1 MTNPGK
7 DAQAGKAAVPA
18 QQEQETKFQE
28 TKSQENFL
36 EVIPLG
42 GMGEIGKNITAYR
55 YGDEIMVVDGGLAFP
70 DPHQMGVDL
79 IIPRIDYL
87 QQNAGLIKGWI
98 LTHGHEDHIGG
109 LPYILPRLPRVP
121 VYGAPLTLG
130 LVREKLS
137 EFGVKDSD
145 TDLREV
151 DLNAKVRIGKHFQV
165 EFIRMTHSIPDNAG
179 YILTTPVGRVVHTG
193 DFKLDE
199 HPSDGKLSDL
209 GRIEQAGKDGVLLLI
224 SDSTNAERPG
234 RTMSEAEVAK
244 NLEDVISKCRGRVF
258 MTTFASNVHRIGN
271 VIQIAHR
278 QGRRVVMEGRS
289 MLKYAQVA
297 QSLGYMD
304 LPEPL
309 LTNEEVGDLQDQ
321 QVLYVCTGS
330 QGQPMSVLSRLAFG
344 NHAKIALRRG
354 DSVILSSNPIPGN
367 EDAVNLVI
375 NRLYEIGVDVYYPPT
390 YRVHASGHGSQEE
403 LATVLNLA
411 RPKYFLPWHGEPRH
425 QINHA
430 RLAQT
435 LPRPPRR
442 TLIARNG
449 DVIRLG
455 ADEFKVTGT
464 VPAGGVY
471 VDGLGVGDIGDD
483 VLLDRAN
490 MSQEGILIMT
500 AVLHPTPH
508 VEIVSRGFVRPN
520 RDLDGQI
527 RKVALD
533 AVETGMREKKRL
545 EDVRDDMY
553 GAVRRFVRKV
563 TGRNP
568 VLIPLIVD

>member
-1 MTNPGK
+1 MT
-7 DAQAGKAAVPA
+7 QHKADQTEAVAAPH
-18 QQEQETKFQE
+18 
-28 TKSQENFL
+28 L

-55 YGDEIMVVDGGLAFP
+55 YEDEIMIVDAGLAFP
-70 DPHQMGVDL
+70 ESHQMGIDL

-87 QQNAGLIKGWI
+87 QQNAGLIKGMI
-98 LTHGHEDHIGG
+98 LTHGHEDHIGS
-109 LPYILPRLPRVP
+109 LPYVLPRLPRIP
-121 VYGAPLTLG
+121 VYGAGLTLG

-137 EFGVKDSD
+137 EFGIKDGD
-145 TDLREV
+145 VDLREIGLT
-151 DLNAKVRIGKHFQV
+151 DKIRIGTHFQV

-179 YILTTPVGRVVHTG
+179 YILTTPAGVVLHTG

-199 HPSDGKLSDL
+199 EPSDGKTSDL
-209 GRIEQAGKDGVLLLI
+209 ARIEQAGKDGVLLLL

-234 RTMSEAEVAK
+234 RTASEADVARS
-244 NLEDVISKCRGRVF
+244 LETLIAGIKGRVF
-258 MTTFASNVHRIGN
+258 MTTFASNVHRIQN
-271 VIQIAHR
+271 VINIAHR
-278 QGRRVVMEGRS
+278 QSRRVVMEGRS
-289 MLKYAQVA
+289 MLKYAQVS
-297 QSLGYMD
+297 QQLGYME
-304 LPEPL
+304 LPEPF
-309 LTNEEVGDLQDQ
+309 LTNDEVGGLQDQ

-367 EDAVNLVI
+367 EEAVNLVI

-390 YRVHASGHGSQEE
+390 YKVHASGHGSQEE
-403 LATVLNLA
+403 LATILNLA

-435 LPRPPRR
+435 LPRPPKR
-442 TLIARNG
+442 TLIAKNG
-449 DVIRLG
+449 DVIRLSQ
-455 ADEFKVTGT
+455 DEFKVTGT
-464 VPAGGVY
+464 VPAGAVY

-483 VLLDRAN
+483 VLLDRVN

-508 VEIVSRGFVRPN
+508 VEIVSRGFVRAN
-520 RDLDGQI
+520 RELDGQI
-527 RKVALD
+527 RKVALE
-533 AVETGMREKKRL
+533 AIEQGLREKKRL

-568 VLIPLIVD
+568 VLIPLLVD

>member
-1 MTNPGK
+1 MTQPS
-7 DAQAGKAAVPA
+7 KAAPNEA
-18 QQEQETKFQE
+18 GAAPH
-28 TKSQENFL
+28 L

-55 YGDEIMVVDGGLAFP
+55 YEDEIMIVDAGLAFP
-70 DPHQMGVDL
+70 ESHQMGIDL

-87 QQNAGLIKGWI
+87 QQNAGLIKGMI
-98 LTHGHEDHIGG
+98 LTHGHEDHIGS
-109 LPYILPRLPRVP
+109 LPYVLPRLPRIP
-121 VYGAPLTLG
+121 VYGASLTLG

-137 EFGVKDSD
+137 EFGIKDGEV
-145 TDLREV
+145 DLREV
-151 DLNAKVRIGKHFQV
+151 QLTDRVRIGTHFQV

-179 YILTTPVGRVVHTG
+179 YILTTPAGVVLHTG

-199 HPSDGKLSDL
+199 EPSDGKTSDL
-209 GRIEQAGKDGVLLLI
+209 ARIEQAGKDGVLLLL

-234 RTMSEAEVAK
+234 RTASEADVAR
-244 NLEDVISKCRGRVF
+244 NLETLIAGIKGRVF
-258 MTTFASNVHRIGN
+258 MTTFASNVHRIQN
-271 VIQIAHR
+271 VINIAHR
-278 QGRRVVMEGRS
+278 QSRRVVMEGRS
-289 MLKYAQVA
+289 MLKYAQVS
-297 QSLGYMD
+297 QQLGYME
-304 LPEPL
+304 LPEPFL
-309 LTNEEVGDLQDQ
+309 ASDEVGGLQDQ

-367 EDAVNLVI
+367 EEAVNLVI

-403 LATVLNLA
+403 LATILNLA

-435 LPRPPRR
+435 LPRPPKR
-442 TLIARNG
+442 TLIAKNG
-449 DVIRLG
+449 DVIRLSQ
-455 ADEFKVTGT
+455 DEFKVTGT
-464 VPAGGVY
+464 VPAGAVY

-483 VLLDRAN
+483 VLLDRVN

-508 VEIVSRGFVRPN
+508 VEVVSRGFVRAN
-520 RDLDGQI
+520 RELDGQI
-527 RKVALD
+527 RKVALE
-533 AVETGMREKKRL
+533 AVEQGLREKKRL

-553 GAVRRFVRKV
+553 GAVRRFVRKA

>member
-1 MTNPGK
+1 MTQPS
-7 DAQAGKAAVPA
+7 KAAPNDTGA
-18 QQEQETKFQE
+18 APH
-28 TKSQENFL
+28 L

-55 YGDEIMVVDGGLAFP
+55 YEDEIMIVDAGLAFP
-70 DPHQMGVDL
+70 ESHQMGIDL

-87 QQNAGLIKGWI
+87 QQNAGLIKGMI

-109 LPYILPRLPRVP
+109 LPYILPRLPRIP
-121 VYGAPLTLG
+121 VYGASLTLG

-137 EFGVKDSD
+137 EFGIKDGEV
-145 TDLREV
+145 DLREV
-151 DLNAKVRIGKHFQV
+151 QLTDRVRIGTHFQV

-179 YILTTPVGRVVHTG
+179 YILTTPAGVVLHTG

-199 HPSDGKLSDL
+199 EPSDGKTSDL
-209 GRIEQAGKDGVLLLI
+209 ARIEQAGKDGVLLLL

-234 RTMSEAEVAK
+234 RTASEADVAR
-244 NLEDVISKCRGRVF
+244 NLETLIAGIKGRVF
-258 MTTFASNVHRIGN
+258 MTTFASNVHRIQN
-271 VIQIAHR
+271 VINIAHR
-278 QGRRVVMEGRS
+278 QSRRVVMEGRS
-289 MLKYAQVA
+289 MLKYAQVS
-297 QSLGYMD
+297 QQLGYME
-304 LPEPL
+304 LPEPFL
-309 LTNEEVGDLQDQ
+309 ASDEVGGLQDQ

-367 EDAVNLVI
+367 EEAVNLVI
-375 NRLYEIGVDVYYPPT
+375 NRLYEIGVDVYYPPN

-403 LATVLNLA
+403 LATILNLA

-435 LPRPPRR
+435 LPRPPKR

-449 DVIRLG
+449 DVVRVSQ
-455 ADEFKVTGT
+455 DDFKVTGT
-464 VPAGGVY
+464 VPAGAVY

-483 VLLDRAN
+483 VLLDRVN

-508 VEIVSRGFVRPN
+508 VEVVSRGFVRAN
-520 RDLDGQI
+520 RELDGQI
-527 RKVALD
+527 RKVALE
-533 AVETGMREKKRL
+533 AVEQGLREKKRL

-553 GAVRRFVRKV
+553 GAVRRFVRKA

>member
-1 MTNPGK
+1 MTQP
-7 DAQAGKAAVPA
+7 DD
-18 QQEQETKFQE
+18 TK
-28 TKSQENFL
+28 TSHL

-55 YGDEIMVVDGGLAFP
+55 YEDEIMVVDAGLAFP
-70 DPHQMGVDL
+70 DSHQMGIDL

-87 QQNAGLIKGWI
+87 QQHAGLIKGWI

-109 LPYILPRLPRVP
+109 LPYILPRLPKVP

-137 EFGVKDSD
+137 EFGIKDHE

-151 DLNAKVRIGKHFQV
+151 DLNAKFKIGKHF
-165 EFIRMTHSIPDNAG
+165 EIEYFRMTHSIPDNAG
-179 YILTTPVGRVVHTG
+179 YILTTPAGRVLHTG

-199 HPSDGKLSDL
+199 HPADGKLSDL

-234 RTMSEAEVAK
+234 RTPSEAEIAV
-244 NLEDVISKCRGRVF
+244 NLEDVIANCKGRVF
-258 MTTFASNVHRIGN
+258 LTTFASQVNRIQN
-271 VIQIAHR
+271 ILNIAHR
-278 QGRRVVMEGRS
+278 QSRRVIMEGRS

-297 QSLGYMD
+297 QAVGHMTAPD
-304 LPEPL
+304 PF
-309 LTNEEVGDLQDQ
+309 LTNDEVAGMQDQ
-321 QVLYVCTGS
+321 QVLYICTGS

-367 EDAVNLVI
+367 EEAVNLVI
-375 NRLYEIGVDVYYPPT
+375 NRLYEIGVDVYYPPA
-390 YRVHASGHGSQEE
+390 YKIHASGHGSQEE
-403 LATVLNLA
+403 LATILNLA
-411 RPKYFLPWHGEPRH
+411 RPKFFLPWHGEPRH

-430 RLAQT
+430 KLAQT
-435 LPRPPRR
+435 LPRPPKR
-442 TLIARNG
+442 TLIAKNG
-449 DVIRLG
+449 DVIQLS

-464 VPAGGVY
+464 VPAGAVY

-483 VLLDRAN
+483 VLLDRVN

-508 VEIVSRGFVRPN
+508 VEVVSRGFVRAN
-520 RDLDGQI
+520 RDLDNQI
-527 RKVALD
+527 RKVALEAIEQGVRD
-533 AVETGMREKKRL
+533 KKRL

>member
-1 MTNPGK
+1 MTQPS
-7 DAQAGKAAVPA
+7 KAAPNEA
-18 QQEQETKFQE
+18 GAAPH
-28 TKSQENFL
+28 L

-55 YGDEIMVVDGGLAFP
+55 YEDEIMIVDAGLAFP
-70 DPHQMGVDL
+70 ESHQMGIDL

-87 QQNAGLIKGWI
+87 QQNAGLIKGMI
-98 LTHGHEDHIGG
+98 LTHGHEDHIGS
-109 LPYILPRLPRVP
+109 LPYVLPRLPRIP
-121 VYGAPLTLG
+121 VYGASLTLG

-137 EFGVKDSD
+137 EFGIKDGEV
-145 TDLREV
+145 DLREV
-151 DLNAKVRIGKHFQV
+151 QLTDKVRIGTHFQV

-179 YILTTPVGRVVHTG
+179 YILTTPAGVVLHTG

-199 HPSDGKLSDL
+199 EPSDGKTSDL
-209 GRIEQAGKDGVLLLI
+209 ARIEQAGKDGVLLLL

-234 RTMSEAEVAK
+234 RTASEADVAR
-244 NLEDVISKCRGRVF
+244 NLETLIAGIKGRVF
-258 MTTFASNVHRIGN
+258 MTTFASNVHRIQN
-271 VIQIAHR
+271 VINIAHR
-278 QGRRVVMEGRS
+278 QSRRVVMEGRS
-289 MLKYAQVA
+289 MLKYAQVS
-297 QSLGYMD
+297 QQLGYME
-304 LPEPL
+304 LPEPF
-309 LTNEEVGDLQDQ
+309 LTNDEVGGLQDQ

-367 EDAVNLVI
+367 EEAVNLVI

-403 LATVLNLA
+403 LATILNLA

-435 LPRPPRR
+435 LPRPPKR
-442 TLIARNG
+442 TLIAKNG
-449 DVIRLG
+449 DVIRLSQ
-455 ADEFKVTGT
+455 DEFKVTGT
-464 VPAGGVY
+464 VPAGAVY

-483 VLLDRAN
+483 VLLDRVN

-508 VEIVSRGFVRPN
+508 VEVVSRGFVRAN
-520 RDLDGQI
+520 RELDGQI
-527 RKVALD
+527 RKVALE
-533 AVETGMREKKRL
+533 AVEQGLREKKRL

-553 GAVRRFVRKV
+553 GAVRRFVRKA

>member
-1 MTNPGK
+1 MTHPDNSPT
-7 DAQAGKAAVPA
+7 APH
-18 QQEQETKFQE
+18 
-28 TKSQENFL
+28 L

-55 YGDEIMVVDGGLAFP
+55 YDDEIMVVDAGLAFP
-70 DPHQMGVDL
+70 EAHQMGIDL

-109 LPYILPRLPRVP
+109 LPYILPRLPKVP

-137 EFGVKDSD
+137 EFGIKDNE

-151 DLNAKVRIGKHFQV
+151 DLNARFKIGKHFGV
-165 EFIRMTHSIPDNAG
+165 EYFRMTHSIPDNAG
-179 YILTTPVGRVVHTG
+179 YILTTPVGRIVHTG

-199 HPSDGKLSDL
+199 HPSDGQLSDL
-209 GRIEQAGKDGVLLLI
+209 GKIEQAGKDGVLLLI

-234 RTMSEAEVAK
+234 RTMSEAEVAR
-244 NLEDVISKCRGRVF
+244 NLEDVIAGCKGRVF
-258 MTTFASNVHRIGN
+258 MTTFASNVNRIQN
-271 VIQIAHR
+271 VINIAHR
-278 QGRRVVMEGRS
+278 QSRRVVMEGRS
-289 MLKYAQVA
+289 MLKYAQVS
-297 QSLGYMD
+297 QGLGYME

-309 LTNEEVGDLQDQ
+309 LTNDEVASMQDQ

-367 EDAVNLVI
+367 EEAVNLVI
-375 NRLYEIGVDVYYPPT
+375 NRLYEIGVDVYYPPA
-390 YRVHASGHGSQEE
+390 YKIHASGHGSQEE

-411 RPKYFLPWHGEPRH
+411 RPKFFLPWHGEPRH

-430 RLAQT
+430 KLAQT
-435 LPRPPRR
+435 LPRPPKR
-442 TLIARNG
+442 TLIVKNG

-464 VPAGGVY
+464 VPAGAVY

-483 VLLDRAN
+483 VLLDRVN

-508 VEIVSRGFVRPN
+508 VEVVSRGFVRAN
-520 RDLDGQI
+520 RDLDNQI
-527 RKVALD
+527 RKVALEAIEGGTRD
-533 AVETGMREKKRL
+533 KKRL

-568 VLIPLIVD
+568 VLIPMIVD

>member
-1 MTNPGK
+1 MTQPGK
-7 DAQAGKAAVPA
+7 P
-18 QQEQETKFQE
+18 
-28 TKSQENFL
+28 SQSRPNGGATPDTAPHL

-70 DPHQMGVDL
+70 DAHQMGVDL

-87 QQNAGLIKGWI
+87 QQHAGLIKGWI

-137 EFGVKDSD
+137 EFGIKPGDV
-145 TDLREV
+145 DLREV
-151 DLNAKVRIGKHFQV
+151 DLDANVKIGKSFQV
-165 EFIRMTHSIPDNAG
+165 QFVRMTHSIPDNAG
-179 YILTTPVGRVVHTG
+179 YILTTPVGRIVHTG

-199 HPSDGKLSDL
+199 EPSDGRLSDL
-209 GRIEQAGKDGVLLLI
+209 ARIEQAGREGVLLLI

-234 RTMSEAEVAK
+234 RTVSEAEVAR
-244 NLEDVISKCRGRVF
+244 NLEDLISKCKGRVF

-271 VIQIAHR
+271 VIKIAHR

-297 QSLGYMD
+297 QGLGLME

-309 LTNEEVGDLQDQ
+309 LANDEVGSLQDQ

-367 EDAVNLVI
+367 EEAVNLVI
-375 NRLYEIGVDVYYPPT
+375 NRLYELGVDVYYPPA

-411 RPKYFLPWHGEPRH
+411 RPKFFLPWHGEPRH

-435 LPRPPRR
+435 LPRPPKR

-449 DVIRLG
+449 DVVRLG
-455 ADEFKVTGT
+455 ADEFRVTGT

-471 VDGLGVGDIGDD
+471 VDGLGVGDVGDD
-483 VLLDRAN
+483 VLLDRSSL
-490 MSQEGILIMT
+490 SQEGVVIMT

-508 VEIVSRGFVRPN
+508 VEIVSRGFVRAN
-520 RDLDGQI
+520 RDLDAQI
-527 RKVALD
+527 RRVALE
-533 AVETGMREKKRL
+533 AVEGGVREKKRL

-553 GAVRRFVRKV
+553 GAVRRFLRKV

-568 VLIPLIVD
+568 VLIPMIVD

>member
-1 MTNPGK
+1 MTNPAK
-7 DAQAGKAAVPA
+7 DAQAGVATAPAAA
-18 QQEQETKFQE
+18 EQ
-28 TKSQENFL
+28 FL
-36 EVIPLG
+36 EIIPLG

-55 YGDEIMVVDGGLAFP
+55 FQDEIMVVDGGLAFP
-70 DPHQMGVDL
+70 DPHQLGVDL

-87 QQNAGLIKGWI
+87 QQHADLIKGWI

-137 EFGVKDSD
+137 EFGVRESD
-145 TDLREV
+145 VDLREV
-151 DLNAKVRIGKHFQV
+151 DLNAKIRIGRHFGV

-179 YILTTPVGRVVHTG
+179 YILTTPVGRVLHTG

-209 GRIEQAGKDGVLLLI
+209 GRIEQVGREGVLLLI

-244 NLEDVISKCRGRVF
+244 NLEDVIARCRGRVF
-258 MTTFASNVHRIGN
+258 MTTFASNIHRIGN

-278 QGRRVVMEGRS
+278 LGRRVVMEGRS

-297 QSLGYMD
+297 QQLGYMD

-309 LTNEEVGDLQDQ
+309 LSSEEVGDLQDP

-344 NHAKIALRRG
+344 NHAKIALKRG

-367 EDAVNLVI
+367 EEAVNLVI

-449 DVIRLG
+449 DVVRLG
-455 ADEFKVTGT
+455 PDEFRVTGT

-471 VDGLGVGDIGDD
+471 VDGLGVGDVGDD

-527 RKVALD
+527 RRVALD

>member
-1 MTNPGK
+1 MT
-7 DAQAGKAAVPA
+7 QHKADQTEAVAAPH
-18 QQEQETKFQE
+18 
-28 TKSQENFL
+28 L

-55 YGDEIMVVDGGLAFP
+55 YEDEIMIVDAGLAFP
-70 DPHQMGVDL
+70 ESHQMGIDL

-87 QQNAGLIKGWI
+87 QQNAGLIKGMI
-98 LTHGHEDHIGG
+98 LTHGHEDHIGS
-109 LPYILPRLPRVP
+109 LPYVLPRLPRIP
-121 VYGAPLTLG
+121 VYGAGLTLG

-137 EFGVKDSD
+137 EFGIKDGD
-145 TDLREV
+145 VDLREIGLT
-151 DLNAKVRIGKHFQV
+151 DKIRIGTHFQV

-179 YILTTPVGRVVHTG
+179 YILTTPAGVVLHTG

-199 HPSDGKLSDL
+199 EPSDGKTSDL
-209 GRIEQAGKDGVLLLI
+209 ARIEQAGKDGVLLLL

-234 RTMSEAEVAK
+234 RTASEADVARS
-244 NLEDVISKCRGRVF
+244 LETLIAGIKGRVF
-258 MTTFASNVHRIGN
+258 MTTFASNVHRIQN
-271 VIQIAHR
+271 VINIAHR
-278 QGRRVVMEGRS
+278 QSRRVVMEGRS
-289 MLKYAQVA
+289 MLKYAQVS
-297 QSLGYMD
+297 QQLGYME
-304 LPEPL
+304 LPEPF
-309 LTNEEVGDLQDQ
+309 LTNDEVGGLQDQ

-367 EDAVNLVI
+367 EEAVNLVI

-390 YRVHASGHGSQEE
+390 YKVHASGHGSQEE
-403 LATVLNLA
+403 LATILNLA

-435 LPRPPRR
+435 LPRPPKR
-442 TLIARNG
+442 TLIAKNG
-449 DVIRLG
+449 DVIRLSQ
-455 ADEFKVTGT
+455 DEFKVTGT
-464 VPAGGVY
+464 VPAGAVY

-483 VLLDRAN
+483 VLLDRVN

-508 VEIVSRGFVRPN
+508 VEIVSRGFVRAN
-520 RDLDGQI
+520 RELDGQI
-527 RKVALD
+527 RKVALE
-533 AVETGMREKKRL
+533 AIEQGLREKKRL

>member
-1 MTNPGK
+1 MTHP
-7 DAQAGKAAVPA
+7 DSTPTAPH
-18 QQEQETKFQE
+18 
-28 TKSQENFL
+28 L

-55 YGDEIMVVDGGLAFP
+55 YDDEIMVVDAGLAFP
-70 DPHQMGVDL
+70 EAHQMGIDL

-109 LPYILPRLPRVP
+109 LPYILPRLPKVP

-137 EFGVKDSD
+137 EFGIKDNE

-151 DLNAKVRIGKHFQV
+151 DLNAKFKIGKYFGV
-165 EFIRMTHSIPDNAG
+165 EYFRMTHSIPDNAG
-179 YILTTPVGRVVHTG
+179 YILTTPAGRIVHTG

-199 HPSDGKLSDL
+199 HPSDGQLSDL
-209 GRIEQAGKDGVLLLI
+209 GKIEQAGKDGVLLLI

-234 RTMSEAEVAK
+234 RTMSEAEVAR
-244 NLEDVISKCRGRVF
+244 NLEDVIAGCKGRVF
-258 MTTFASNVHRIGN
+258 MTTFASNVNRIQN
-271 VIQIAHR
+271 VINIAHR
-278 QGRRVVMEGRS
+278 QSRRVVMEGRS
-289 MLKYAQVA
+289 MLKYAQVS
-297 QSLGYMD
+297 QGLGYME

-309 LTNEEVGDLQDQ
+309 LTNDEVASMQDQ

-367 EDAVNLVI
+367 EEAVNLVI
-375 NRLYEIGVDVYYPPT
+375 NRLYEIGVDVYYPPA
-390 YRVHASGHGSQEE
+390 YKIHASGHGSQEE

-411 RPKYFLPWHGEPRH
+411 RPKFFLPWHGEPRH

-430 RLAQT
+430 KLAQT
-435 LPRPPRR
+435 LPRPPKR
-442 TLIARNG
+442 TLIVKNG
-449 DVIRLG
+449 DVIRLS

-464 VPAGGVY
+464 VPAGAVY

-483 VLLDRAN
+483 VLLDRVN

-508 VEIVSRGFVRPN
+508 VEVVSRGFVRAN
-520 RDLDGQI
+520 RDLDNQI
-527 RKVALD
+527 RKVALEAIEGGTRD
-533 AVETGMREKKRL
+533 KKRL

-568 VLIPLIVD
+568 VLIPMIVD

>member
-7 DAQAGKAAVPA
+7 AAPGGQAAPH
-18 QQEQETKFQE
+18 
-28 TKSQENFL
+28 L

-55 YGDEIMVVDGGLAFP
+55 LDDEIMVVDGGLAFP
-70 DPHQMGVDL
+70 DAHQMGIDL

-109 LPYILPRLPRVP
+109 LPYILPRLPKVP
-121 VYGAPLTLG
+121 VYGGALTLG
-130 LVREKLS
+130 LVREKLA
-137 EFGVKDSD
+137 EFGIKDSD
-145 TDLREV
+145 VDLREV
-151 DLNAKVRIGKHFQV
+151 ELNAKVRLGKNFQV
-165 EFIRMTHSIPDNAG
+165 EFFRMTHSIPDNAG
-179 YILTTPVGRVVHTG
+179 YILSTPVGQVIHTG

-209 GRIEQAGKDGVLLLI
+209 ARIEQAGKEGVLLLI

-234 RTMSEAEVAK
+234 RTPSEAEVAR

-297 QSLGYMD
+297 QGLGYME

-344 NHAKIALRRG
+344 THAKIALRRG

-375 NRLYEIGVDVYYPPT
+375 NRLYEIGVDVYYPPA
-390 YRVHASGHGSQEE
+390 YRVHASGHASQEE

-411 RPKYFLPWHGEPRH
+411 RPKFFLPWHGEPRH

-442 TLIARNG
+442 TLIAKNG
-449 DVIRLG
+449 DVVRLSP
-455 ADEFKVTGT
+455 DEFKVTGT
-464 VPAGGVY
+464 VPAGAVY

-508 VEIVSRGFVRPN
+508 VEIVSRGFVRAN

-533 AVETGMREKKRL
+533 AVEGGLREKKRL

-553 GAVRRFVRKV
+553 GAVRRFIRKV

>member
-1 MTNPGK
+1 MTQPGK
-7 DAQAGKAAVPA
+7 NAPSRPSGGATPDAAPH
-18 QQEQETKFQE
+18 
-28 TKSQENFL
+28 L

-55 YGDEIMVVDGGLAFP
+55 FGDEIMVVDGGLAFP
-70 DPHQMGVDL
+70 DAHQMGVDL

-109 LPYILPRLPRVP
+109 LPYILPRLPKVP

-130 LVREKLS
+130 LVREKLA
-137 EFGVKDSD
+137 EFGIKPGDV
-145 TDLREV
+145 DLREV
-151 DLNAKVRIGKHFQV
+151 DLNAKVRIGKSFHV

-179 YILTTPVGRVVHTG
+179 YILTTPVGRIVHTG

-199 HPSDGKLSDL
+199 EPSDGKLSDL
-209 GRIEQAGKDGVLLLI
+209 ARIEQAGREGVLLLI

-234 RTMSEAEVAK
+234 RTASEAEVAR
-244 NLEDVISKCRGRVF
+244 NLENLIASCKGRVF
-258 MTTFASNVHRIGN
+258 MTTFASNVHRIQN
-271 VIQIAHR
+271 VLNIAHR
-278 QGRRVVMEGRS
+278 QSRHVVMEGRS

-297 QSLGYMD
+297 QGLGHMEAPD
-304 LPEPL
+304 PF
-309 LTNEEVGDLQDQ
+309 LTSEEVGNLQDQ
-321 QVLYVCTGS
+321 QVLFVCTGS

-367 EDAVNLVI
+367 EEAVNLVI
-375 NRLYEIGVDVYYPPT
+375 NRLYELGVDVYYPPT

-411 RPKYFLPWHGEPRH
+411 RPKFFLPSHGEPRH

-435 LPRPPRR
+435 LPRPPKR

-449 DVIRLG
+449 DVVRLG
-455 ADEFKVTGT
+455 PDEFRVTGT

-471 VDGLGVGDIGDD
+471 VDGLGVGDVGDD
-483 VLLDRAN
+483 VLLDRSSL
-490 MSQEGILIMT
+490 SQEGIVIMT

-508 VEIVSRGFVRPN
+508 VEIVSRGFVRAN
-520 RDLDGQI
+520 RDLDAQI
-527 RKVALD
+527 RRVALE
-533 AVETGMREKKRL
+533 AVEGGVREKKRL

-553 GAVRRFVRKV
+553 GAVRRFLRKV

-568 VLIPLIVD
+568 VLIPMIVD

>member
-1 MTNPGK
+1 MSNPS
-7 DAQAGKAAVPA
+7 KAPRPEGAAPH
-18 QQEQETKFQE
+18 
-28 TKSQENFL
+28 L

-55 YGDEIMVVDGGLAFP
+55 FEDEIMVVDAGLAFP
-70 DPHQMGVDL
+70 ESHQMGIDL

-121 VYGAPLTLG
+121 VYGAGLTLG

-137 EFGVKDSD
+137 EFGIKDGEV
-145 TDLREV
+145 DLREV
-151 DLNAKVRIGKHFQV
+151 QLTDKVRIGTHFQV

-179 YILTTPVGRVVHTG
+179 YILTTPAGVVLHTG

-199 HPSDGKLSDL
+199 EPSDGKTSDL
-209 GRIEQAGKDGVLLLI
+209 ARIEQAGKDGVTLLL
-224 SDSTNAERPG
+224 SDSTNAERQG
-234 RTMSEAEVAK
+234 RTVSEAEVAR
-244 NLEDVISKCRGRVF
+244 NLETLIAGLKGRVF
-258 MTTFASNVHRIGN
+258 LTTFASNVHRVQN
-271 VIQIAHR
+271 VINIAHR
-278 QGRRVVMEGRS
+278 QRRRVVMEGRS
-289 MLKYAQVA
+289 MIKYAQVA
-297 QSLGYMD
+297 QTLGYME
-304 LPEPL
+304 LPEPFL
-309 LTNEEVGDLQDQ
+309 ASDEVGGLQDQ

-367 EDAVNLVI
+367 EEAVNLVI
-375 NRLYEIGVDVYYPPT
+375 NRLYEIGVDVYYPPN

-403 LATVLNLA
+403 LATILNLA

-435 LPRPPRR
+435 LPRPPQR

-449 DVIRLG
+449 DVVRVSQ
-455 ADEFKVTGT
+455 DDFKVTGT
-464 VPAGGVY
+464 VPAGAVY

-483 VLLDRAN
+483 VLLDRVN

-508 VEIVSRGFVRPN
+508 VEIVSRGFVRAN
-520 RDLDGQI
+520 RELDAQI

-533 AVETGMREKKRL
+533 AIEQGLREKKRL

>member
-1 MTNPGK
+1 MTQTDDTRTPH
-7 DAQAGKAAVPA
+7 
-18 QQEQETKFQE
+18 
-28 TKSQENFL
+28 L

-55 YGDEIMVVDGGLAFP
+55 YEDEIMVVDAGLAFP
-70 DPHQMGVDL
+70 DSHQMGIDL

-87 QQNAGLIKGWI
+87 QQNAGMIRGWI

-109 LPYILPRLPRVP
+109 LPYILPRLPKVP

-137 EFGVKDSD
+137 EFGIKDHE

-151 DLNAKVRIGKHFQV
+151 DLNAKFKIGKHF
-165 EFIRMTHSIPDNAG
+165 EIEYFRMTHSIPDNAG
-179 YILTTPVGRVVHTG
+179 YILTTPAGRVLHTG

-199 HPSDGKLSDL
+199 HPADGQLSDL

-234 RTMSEAEVAK
+234 RTPSEAEIAV
-244 NLEDVISKCRGRVF
+244 NLEDVIANCKGRVF
-258 MTTFASNVHRIGN
+258 LTTFASQVNRIQN
-271 VIQIAHR
+271 ILNIAHR
-278 QGRRVVMEGRS
+278 QSRRVIMEGRS

-297 QSLGYMD
+297 QAVGHMNAPD
-304 LPEPL
+304 PF
-309 LTNEEVGDLQDQ
+309 LTNDEVGGMQDQ
-321 QVLYVCTGS
+321 QVLYICTGS

-367 EDAVNLVI
+367 EEAVNLVI
-375 NRLYEIGVDVYYPPT
+375 NRLYEIGVDVYYPPA
-390 YRVHASGHGSQEE
+390 YRIHASGHGSQEE

-411 RPKYFLPWHGEPRH
+411 RPKFFLPWHGEPRH

-430 RLAQT
+430 KLAQT
-435 LPRPPRR
+435 LPRPPKR
-442 TLIARNG
+442 TLIAKNG
-449 DVIRLG
+449 DVIRLS
-455 ADEFKVTGT
+455 ADDFKVTGT
-464 VPAGGVY
+464 VPAGAVY

-483 VLLDRAN
+483 VLLDRVN

-508 VEIVSRGFVRPN
+508 VEVVSRGFVRAN
-520 RDLDGQI
+520 RDLDNQI

-533 AVETGMREKKRL
+533 AIEQGMREKKRL

-568 VLIPLIVD
+568 VLIPMIVD

>member
-1 MTNPGK
+1 MTHT
-7 DAQAGKAAVPA
+7 DD
-18 QQEQETKFQE
+18 TK
-28 TKSQENFL
+28 TPHL

-55 YGDEIMVVDGGLAFP
+55 YEDEIMVVDAGLAFP
-70 DPHQMGVDL
+70 DSHQMGIDL

-87 QQNAGLIKGWI
+87 QQNAGMIRGWI

-109 LPYILPRLPRVP
+109 LPYILPRLPKVP

-137 EFGVKDSD
+137 EFGIKDHE

-151 DLNAKVRIGKHFQV
+151 DLNAKFKIGKHF
-165 EFIRMTHSIPDNAG
+165 EIEYFRMTHSIPDNAG
-179 YILTTPVGRVVHTG
+179 YILTTPAGRVLHTG

-199 HPSDGKLSDL
+199 HPADGQLSDL

-234 RTMSEAEVAK
+234 RTPSEAEIAV
-244 NLEDVISKCRGRVF
+244 NLEDVIANCKGRVF
-258 MTTFASNVHRIGN
+258 LTTFASQVNRIQN
-271 VIQIAHR
+271 ILNIAHR
-278 QGRRVVMEGRS
+278 QSRRVIMEGRS

-297 QSLGYMD
+297 QAVGHMNAPD
-304 LPEPL
+304 PF
-309 LTNEEVGDLQDQ
+309 LTNDEVGGMQDQ
-321 QVLYVCTGS
+321 QVLYICTGS

-367 EDAVNLVI
+367 EEAVNLVI
-375 NRLYEIGVDVYYPPT
+375 NRLYEIGVDVYYPPA
-390 YRVHASGHGSQEE
+390 YRIHASGHGSQEE

-411 RPKYFLPWHGEPRH
+411 RPKFFLPWHGEPRH

-430 RLAQT
+430 KLAQT
-435 LPRPPRR
+435 LPRPPKR
-442 TLIARNG
+442 TLIAKNG
-449 DVIRLG
+449 DVIRLS

-464 VPAGGVY
+464 VPAGAVY

-483 VLLDRAN
+483 VLLDRVN

-508 VEIVSRGFVRPN
+508 VEVVSRGFVRAN
-520 RDLDGQI
+520 RDLDNQI

-533 AVETGMREKKRL
+533 AIEQGTREKKRL

-568 VLIPLIVD
+568 VLIPMIVD

>member
-1 MTNPGK
+1 MTQP
-7 DAQAGKAAVPA
+7 
-18 QQEQETKFQE
+18 EETKVPH
-28 TKSQENFL
+28 L

-55 YGDEIMVVDGGLAFP
+55 YEDEIMVVDAGLAFP
-70 DPHQMGVDL
+70 DSHQMGIDL

-87 QQNAGLIKGWI
+87 QQNAGMIKGWI

-109 LPYILPRLPRVP
+109 LPYILPRLPKVP

-137 EFGVKDSD
+137 EFGIKDHE

-151 DLNAKVRIGKHFQV
+151 DLNAKFKIGKHF
-165 EFIRMTHSIPDNAG
+165 EIEYFRMTHSIPDNAG
-179 YILTTPVGRVVHTG
+179 YILTTPVGRVLHTG

-199 HPSDGKLSDL
+199 HPADGQLSDL
-209 GRIEQAGKDGVLLLI
+209 GRIEQAGREGVLLLI

-234 RTMSEAEVAK
+234 RTPSEAEIAV
-244 NLEDVISKCRGRVF
+244 NLEDVIANCKGRVF
-258 MTTFASNVHRIGN
+258 LTTFASQVNRIQN
-271 VIQIAHR
+271 ILNIAHR
-278 QGRRVVMEGRS
+278 QSRRVIMEGRS

-297 QSLGYMD
+297 QAVGHMTAPD
-304 LPEPL
+304 PF
-309 LTNEEVGDLQDQ
+309 LTNDEVAGMQDQ
-321 QVLYVCTGS
+321 QVLYICTGS

-367 EDAVNLVI
+367 EEAVNLVI
-375 NRLYEIGVDVYYPPT
+375 NRLYEIGVDVYYPPA
-390 YRVHASGHGSQEE
+390 YKIHASGHGSQEE
-403 LATVLNLA
+403 LATILNLA
-411 RPKYFLPWHGEPRH
+411 RPKFFLPWHGEPRH

-430 RLAQT
+430 KLAQT
-435 LPRPPRR
+435 LPRPPKR
-442 TLIARNG
+442 TLIAKNG
-449 DVIRLG
+449 DVIQLS

-464 VPAGGVY
+464 VPAGAVY

-483 VLLDRAN
+483 VLLDRVN

-508 VEIVSRGFVRPN
+508 VEVVSRGFVRAN
-520 RDLDGQI
+520 RDLDNQI
-527 RKVALD
+527 RKVALEAIEQGIRD
-533 AVETGMREKKRL
+533 KKRL